1 MSVQDEADIRFENVV
16 EAFGDR
22 HVLDDVSFAVAPG
35 ETLCI
40 MGRSGTGKSV
50 TLKLMIRLL
59 KPDRGKIFIQGQ
71 SIGEMDEDALS
82 KVRRSMGFLF
92 QSGALFSPFTLYENL
107 AIPLERLNSKLERL
121 NSKSSADIKDV
132 VRQRLQDVGLEND
145 GDKMPSELSGGM
157 KKRAGLARALVFDP
171 CILLADEPTSGLDRV
186 TSSEI
191 DELLLKLK
199 EKDKKTMVIV
209 THDVR
214 GARRVGDRIAVL
226 DAGRVLAVGPLAELE
241 KSENQLV
248 RALVSEEEHHAH

>member
-1 MSVQDEADIRFENVV
+1 MSDIRFENVV
-16 EAFGDR
+16 EAFGDHR
-22 HVLDDVSFAVAPG
+22 VLDEVSFEVAPG

-59 KPDRGKIFIQGQ
+59 KPNGGKVFIRGQ

-82 KVRRSMGFLF
+82 KVRRQMGFLF
-92 QSGALFSPFTLYENL
+92 QGGGLFSPFTLYENL
-107 AIPLERLNSKLERL
+107 AIPLERLT
-121 NSKSSADIKDV
+121 SKSSAEIKDL

-145 GDKMPSELSGGM
+145 GGKMPSELSGGM
-157 KKRAGLARALVFDP
+157 KKRAGLARALVLDP

-186 TSSEI
+186 TASEI
-191 DELLLKLK
+191 DDLLLKIK
-199 EKDKKTMVIV
+199 EKDKTTMVIV

-226 DAGRVLAVGPLAELE
+226 DAGRVLGIGPIAELE
-241 KSENQLV
+241 KSGNQLI
-248 RALVSEEEHHAH
+248 RALVSEEEYHAH

>member
-1 MSVQDEADIRFENVV
+1 MSADIRFENVF

-22 HVLDDVSFAVAPG
+22 HVLDDVSFEVAPG

-59 KPDRGKIFIQGQ
+59 KPDRGKVFIKGE
-71 SIGEMDEDALS
+71 SIGDMDEDALS
-82 KVRRSMGFLF
+82 RVRRRMGFLF
-92 QSGALFSPFTLYENL
+92 QSAALFSPFTLYENL
-107 AIPLERLNSKLERL
+107 AVPLERRT
-121 NSKSSADIKDV
+121 SKSGAEIRDL

-157 KKRAGLARALVFDP
+157 KKRAGLARALVLDP

-186 TSSEI
+186 TASEI
-191 DELLLKLK
+191 DELLLKIK
-199 EKDKKTMVIV
+199 EKDKTTMVIV

-214 GARRVGDRIAVL
+214 EARRVGDRIAVL
-226 DAGRVLAVGPLAELE
+226 DAGHVIGIGALADLQ

-248 RALVSEEEHHAH
+248 RALVSEEESHAH